1 MKALAQGEWFQVI
14 LARNSRLYVVIATM
28 ITYNPIFQDPDV
40 AILDIKHLCYGCS
53 RMDTCRTN
61 REV

>member
-40 AILDIKHLCYGCS
+40 AILDIKHLHLGLIS
-53 RMDTCRTN
+53 R
-61 REV
+61 